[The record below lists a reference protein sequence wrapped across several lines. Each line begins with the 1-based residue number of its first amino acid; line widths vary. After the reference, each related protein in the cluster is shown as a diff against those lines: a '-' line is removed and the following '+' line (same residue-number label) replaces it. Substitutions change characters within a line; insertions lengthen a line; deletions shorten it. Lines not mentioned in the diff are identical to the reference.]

1 MMDLA
6 SINNKHVV
14 LQDTMLLKEYIVLS
28 VMLLNTGMLSL
39 KDVLLAN
46 LDILG
51 IMLLTNVHAANFQEQ
66 LLVMIVF
73 VQHQKQS
80 GTMMLKHVLA
90 LLIALETI
98 VSHAQL
104 QDNGTSKTILAFAL
118 HQ

>member
-1 MMDLA
+1 
-6 SINNKHVV
+6 
-14 LQDTMLLKEYIVLS
+14 
-28 VMLLNTGMLSL
+28 MLLNTGMLSL